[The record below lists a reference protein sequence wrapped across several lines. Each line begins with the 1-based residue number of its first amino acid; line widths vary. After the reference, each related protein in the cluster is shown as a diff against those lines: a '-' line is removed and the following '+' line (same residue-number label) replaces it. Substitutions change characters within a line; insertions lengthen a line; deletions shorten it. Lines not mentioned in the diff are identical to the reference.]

1 VPELSGGGEAMLAA
15 FAILVEFTVKPG
27 QADRF
32 RKLVVANAEQSLRDE
47 PGCRRFDVLDDPADP
62 QRIVLYEIYRD
73 AAAFDLHL
81 EAAHYKSFAAAV
93 ESLVEAKS
101 IRRLT
106 PVSETPERT
115 GSANRT
121 SQSNDNSRSETAY

>member
-1 VPELSGGGEAMLAA
+1 MLAA

-62 QRIVLYEIYRD
+62 QRIVLYEIYSGALQILRRGGRKPGRSQVD
-73 AAAFDLHL
+73 PAADPGQRNAG
-81 EAAHYKSFAAAV
+81 AHR
-93 ESLVEAKS
+93 
-101 IRRLT
+101 IR
-106 PVSETPERT
+106 
-115 GSANRT
+115 
-121 SQSNDNSRSETAY
+121 QSNIPKQRQFEIGDCVLTEV